1 MILSK
6 KYKEELNK
14 IVMNDDMKKEY
25 SKMFW
30 LKIRRITMKKK
41 K

>member
-1 MILSK
+1 MSK

-30 LKIRRITMKKK
+30 LKIKMITMKKK